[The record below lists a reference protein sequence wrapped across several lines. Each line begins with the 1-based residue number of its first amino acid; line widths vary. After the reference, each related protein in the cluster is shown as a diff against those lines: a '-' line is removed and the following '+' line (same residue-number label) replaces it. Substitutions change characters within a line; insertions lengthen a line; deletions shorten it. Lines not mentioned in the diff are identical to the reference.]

1 MGKKRNLDTLILEL
15 LYHENM
21 QSRELAR
28 RLRLKSMN
36 RFNAVRLDDK
46 LQKLEE
52 KNRVRSYWYD
62 DQKQTSGAVY
72 YMITVEGQKTLRKK
86 KDRGSLAIEVLGYI
100 LDGIRIWQ

>member
-1 MGKKRNLDTLILEL
+1 MARKSNRSIIILEL
-15 LYHENM
+15 LHHEDM

-36 RFNAVRLDDK
+36 RFNERNLDRK

-52 KNRVRSYWYD
+52 KNQVRSYWYD

-72 YMITVEGQKTLRKK
+72 YMITVEGQKTLRKEGE
-86 KDRGSLAIEVLGYI
+86 RGSLVMEVIGYI
-100 LDGIRIWQ
+100 LEGLRVWL